1 MSAVAGIEPDIAL
14 LAARDHH
21 EPHRVLGA
29 HPADGGVAL
38 RVWRPG
44 ATAVR
49 VIPDGGAPIE
59 LEHRA
64 SGLFEAIVA
73 GSRNLPRYEVEVELG
88 GLATRG
94 RDPYSF
100 LPTVGEL
107 DLHLVGEGRHQEL
120 WERLGAHPREIDGA
134 AGVAFTV
141 WAPSARS
148 VSVVGDWNGWDG
160 MVHPMRTLGSS
171 GVWELFVP
179 GVGEGSR
186 YKFEIRGADGSLRLK
201 ADPEATRRRA
211 PAENRL
217 RGLRQPSPLGG
228 RRLDARPRGAAAPRG
243 AGVDLRG
250 APAAR
255 GGGTR
260 WRATGR
266 WATWSWRRSSA
277 TTRWTWASPTSSCCR

>member
-64 SGLFEAIVA
+64 SGLFEAVVA

-100 LPTVGEL
+100 LPTSASSTCTWWA
-107 DLHLVGEGRHQEL
+107 R
-120 WERLGAHPREIDGA
+120 A
-134 AGVAFTV
+134 ATRSCGSA
-141 WAPSARS
+141 SARTRARS
-148 VSVVGDWNGWDG
+148 TAPPAWPS
-160 MVHPMRTLGSS
+160 RS
-171 GVWELFVP
+171 GP
-179 GVGEGSR
+179 PR
-186 YKFEIRGADGSLRLK
+186 
-201 ADPEATRRRA
+201 
-211 PAENRL
+211 PAR
-217 RGLRQPSPLGG
+217 
-228 RRLDARPRGAAAPRG
+228 
-243 AGVDLRG
+243 
-250 APAAR
+250 
-255 GGGTR
+255 
-260 WRATGR
+260 
-266 WATWSWRRSSA
+266 
-277 TTRWTWASPTSSCCR
+277 